1 MGDWHYHP
9 GHVYNVVKRGTVLVE
24 DGCGEVEM
32 FTKGQ
37 AFEKIDGRVHRA
49 VNRGTVDAVEYN
61 MFIVPQEDR

>member
-1 MGDWHYHP
+1 
-9 GHVYNVVKRGTVLVE
+9 
-24 DGCGEVEM
+24 M